1 MCNRHELPPL
11 IEHDVP
17 GIVCKRI
24 KRKDIP
30 LDTSDPIDLD
40 PITEGIFKGLRN
52 ALLITLLAIFIGW
65 GIYNAFQL
73 YQNSKLIFAMGDW
86 TGHE

>member
-17 GIVCKRI
+17 GIVSNRI

-40 PITEGIFKGLRN
+40 PITESIFKGLRN
-52 ALLITLLAIFIGW
+52 ALIIMAVAAILIW
-65 GIYNAFQL
+65 GGYNAFKF
-73 YQNSKLIFAMGDW
+73 YQVTKPILAMGDW
-86 TGHE
+86 SQQ